1 MLKTNIERIQKD
13 IETLAQFSCV
23 EGIGCTRFTYTKEFA
38 QARDYI
44 ISEMKAAGL
53 TVREDA
59 VGTVIGRLEGKNPN
73 APILM
78 TGSHFDTVKTGGRFD
93 GPAGVTAALETAR
106 TLHDEGFVPECP
118 IEFVA
123 LPEEEGAR
131 FGGGLMGSRAMCGK
145 LTQAEVDTYKD
156 WDGVTIAEA
165 MKGYGLDPTKIAEA
179 KRTPGEIGTFIEL
192 HIEQG
197 PILENNRT
205 DVGIV
210 EAIVGL
216 RCFNVTV
223 TGRSDHAGT
232 TPLNMRADTML
243 ATAKAIVAGTEKAK
257 ELNDGTVV
265 TFGRVETIPG
275 AFNIVAKETNFNIDC
290 RSRGIESVNTVI
302 DVIRTSLERSV
313 AENPGLSF
321 EMEEKTSA
329 LPVQMKVEV
338 QELLEKHAAELNI
351 STRKM
356 LSGAGHDA
364 MIMGALCDVAMVF
377 VPSKDGRSHVPE
389 EWTDYAS
396 VQSEIPNGATLRYN
410 SEIRRS
416 HV

>member
-165 MKGYGLDPTKIAEA
+165 MKGYGLDPTKIADA

-216 RCFNVTV
+216 RCLNVTV

-329 LPVQMKVEV
+329 LPVQMKAEV

-389 EWTDYAS
+389 EWTDYADLQKGVELVYRTIKELAS
-396 VQSEIPNGATLRYN
+396 PKE
-410 SEIRRS
+410 
-416 HV
+416 

>member
-1 MLKTNIERIQKD
+1 MLKTNIERIQKY

-44 ISEMKAAGL
+44 VSEMKAAGL

-59 VGTVIGRLEGKNPN
+59 VGTVIGRLEGKDPS

-93 GPAGVTAALETAR
+93 GPAGVTTALETAR
-106 TLHDEGFVPECP
+106 MLHDEGFVPQCP

-145 LTQAEVDTYKD
+145 LTQEEVETYKD
-156 WDGVTIAEA
+156 WDGVSIAEA
-165 MKGYGLDPTKIAEA
+165 MTGYGLDPAKIGEA

-197 PILENNRT
+197 PILENSRT

-216 RCFNVTV
+216 RCFDVTV
-223 TGRSDHAGT
+223 KGRSDHAGT
-232 TPLNMRADTML
+232 TPLDMRADTML
-243 ATAKAIVAGTEKAK
+243 AAARAITAGTDKAK
-257 ELNDGTVV
+257 ELNDGTVL
-265 TFGRVETIPG
+265 TFGRVETVPG
-275 AFNIVAKETNFNIDC
+275 AFNIVAKETRFTVDC
-290 RSRGIESVNTVI
+290 RSRGIESVNAVI
-302 DVIRTSLERSV
+302 EVIRASLEKSA
-313 AENPGLSF
+313 AENEGLSF
-321 EMEEKTSA
+321 EMKEKTSA
-329 LPVQMKVEV
+329 MPVQMKPEV
-338 QELLEKHAAELNI
+338 QALLEKHAAELGI

-364 MIMGALCDVAMVF
+364 MIMGSLCDVAMVF

-389 EWTDYAS
+389 EWTDYADLQKG
-396 VQSEIPNGATLRYN
+396 VELVYRAIKDLAQK
-410 SEIRRS
+410 
-416 HV
+416 

>member
-93 GPAGVTAALETAR
+93 GLAGVTAALETAR

-179 KRTPGEIGTFIEL
+179 KRTPSEIGTFIEL

-329 LPVQMKVEV
+329 LPVQMKAEV

-389 EWTDYAS
+389 EWTDYADLQKGVELVYRTIKELAS
-396 VQSEIPNGATLRYN
+396 PKE
-410 SEIRRS
+410 
-416 HV
+416 

>member
-44 ISEMKAAGL
+44 VSEMKAAGL

-106 TLHDEGFVPECP
+106 MLHDEGFVPECP

-145 LTQAEVDTYKD
+145 LTQTEVDTYKD

-165 MKGYGLDPTKIAEA
+165 MKGYGLDPTKIADA
-179 KRTPGEIGTFIEL
+179 QRAPGEIGAFIEL

-216 RCFNVTV
+216 RCFDVVV

-232 TPLNMRADTML
+232 TPLHMRADAML
-243 ATAKAIVAGTEKAK
+243 ATAKAIVAATEKAK
-257 ELNDGTVV
+257 ELNDGTVL

-275 AFNIVAKETNFNIDC
+275 AFNIVAKEARFSVDC

-302 DVIRTSLERSV
+302 DVIRASLEQSV

-329 LPVQMKVEV
+329 LPVQMKAEV

-364 MIMGALCDVAMVF
+364 MIMGSLCDVAMVF

-389 EWTDYAS
+389 EWTDYADLQKGVELVYRAIKELAS
-396 VQSEIPNGATLRYN
+396 SKE
-410 SEIRRS
+410 
-416 HV
+416 

>member
-44 ISEMKAAGL
+44 VSEMKAAGL

-179 KRTPGEIGTFIEL
+179 KRTPSEIGTFIEL

-216 RCFNVTV
+216 RCLNVTV

-329 LPVQMKVEV
+329 LPVQMKAEV

-389 EWTDYAS
+389 EWTDYADLQKGVELEYRTIKELAS
-396 VQSEIPNGATLRYN
+396 PME
-410 SEIRRS
+410 
-416 HV
+416 

>member
-44 ISEMKAAGL
+44 VSEMKAAGL

-145 LTQAEVDTYKD
+145 LTQTEVDTYKD

-179 KRTPGEIGTFIEL
+179 KRTPGEIGAFIEL

-329 LPVQMKVEV
+329 LPVQMKAEV

-389 EWTDYAS
+389 EWTDYADLQKGVELVYRTIKELAS
-396 VQSEIPNGATLRYN
+396 PKE
-410 SEIRRS
+410 
-416 HV
+416 

>member
-44 ISEMKAAGL
+44 VSEMKAAGL

-179 KRTPGEIGTFIEL
+179 KRTPSEIGTFIEL

-216 RCFNVTV
+216 RCLNVTV

-329 LPVQMKVEV
+329 LPVQMKAEV
-338 QELLEKHAAELNI
+338 QDLLEKHAAELNI

-389 EWTDYAS
+389 EWTDYADLQKGVELVYRTIKELAS
-396 VQSEIPNGATLRYN
+396 PKE
-410 SEIRRS
+410 
-416 HV
+416 

>member
-44 ISEMKAAGL
+44 VSEMKAAGL

-192 HIEQG
+192 DIEQG

-216 RCFNVTV
+216 RCLNVTV

-329 LPVQMKVEV
+329 LPVQMKAEV

-389 EWTDYAS
+389 EWTDYADLQKGVELVYRTIKELAS
-396 VQSEIPNGATLRYN
+396 PKE
-410 SEIRRS
+410 
-416 HV
+416 

>member
-44 ISEMKAAGL
+44 VSEMKAAGL

-165 MKGYGLDPTKIAEA
+165 MKGYGLDPTRIAEA

-216 RCFNVTV
+216 RCLNVTV

-329 LPVQMKVEV
+329 LPVQMKAEV

-389 EWTDYAS
+389 EWTDYADLQKGVELVYRTIKELAS
-396 VQSEIPNGATLRYN
+396 PKE
-410 SEIRRS
+410 
-416 HV
+416 